1 MTAEHDRQMLQFWV
15 NEERLFAWLRIRLLP
30 ALDWSEART
39 LCAAAS
45 TRLRALQ
52 QSGVL

>member
-15 NEERLFAWLRIRLLP
+15 NEERLFAWLRAKMLP
-30 ALDWSEART
+30 ARDWREARK

-45 TRLRALQ
+45 ARLRALQ
-52 QSGVL
+52 QAGVL

>member
-15 NEERLFAWLRIRLLP
+15 NE
-30 ALDWSEART
+30 ARK

-45 TRLRALQ
+45 ARLRALQ
-52 QSGVL
+52 QAGVL